1 MANWGNGNTFL
12 AMTTPN
18 IRSGRRYDADDSLTD
33 WFLLHKREVSWGLL
47 ALAVVAGGLW
57 FFQRSRTLREQ
68 HAETAYY
75 QARQAVSAGNL
86 PLAVSDLKKVVGR
99 YEGTRAGAQAALLIA
114 QSLYEQKKFKEGIA
128 ELKKVEPKGSTADFA
143 PSIHVLAANG
153 YEEMK
158 DFAAAAGEYR
168 AAAEATSFAAD
179 KAQYLASAARSYVA
193 AGKSAEA
200 RAIWADLVKDDTGP
214 MAAEARV
221 RLGEIDARPLKL

>member
-1 MANWGNGNTFL
+1 
-12 AMTTPN
+12 MTTPN
-18 IRSGRRYDADDSLTD
+18 IRSGRRYDADDSITD

-99 YEGTRAGAQAALLIA
+99 YEGTRAGAQAALFLA
-114 QSLYEQKKFKEGIA
+114 QSLYEQKKYKEGIA
-128 ELKKVEPKGSTADFA
+128 ELKKIEPKGSTADFA
-143 PSIHVLAANG
+143 PSIHVLTANG
-153 YEEMK
+153 YEELK

-168 AAAEATSFAAD
+168 AAAEATRFAAD
-179 KAQYLASAARSYVA
+179 KAQYLASAARSYMT

-221 RLGEIDARPLKL
+221 RLGEMDARPLKL